1 MKNNIREIRLA
12 KGMTLTELSRK
23 AQVSDSWLSG
33 LELGQGYPGTR
44 LLEKIAG
51 ILGTT
56 VSALLEDKPPKE
68 EKPPRPEIAPEDSA
82 RAMAQAIAA
91 IQRAF
96 MEARKCSGDDLLII
110 KAFARTCME
119 LAEQE
124 LR

>member
-1 MKNNIREIRLA
+1 MHNNIREIRLA
-12 KGMTLTELSRK
+12 KGMTLAELSRE

-51 ILGTT
+51 ILGTS
-56 VSALLEDKPPKE
+56 VSALLEDKPKE

-96 MEARKCSGDDLLII
+96 TESRKCRGDDLLII

>member
-1 MKNNIREIRLA
+1 MHNNIRYYRERM
-12 KGMTLTELSRK
+12 G
-23 AQVSDSWLSG
+23 LSG
-33 LELGQGYPGTR
+33 TQLADRVGVAQSTISGIELERKNPSVQVLAD
-44 LLEKIAG
+44 IAG
-51 ILGTT
+51 VLGVT
-56 VSALLEDKPPKE
+56 VSELLAETPAQQTK
-68 EKPPRPEIAPEDSA
+68 IAPEDSA

-96 MEARKCSGDDLLII
+96 TESRKCSGDDLLIV